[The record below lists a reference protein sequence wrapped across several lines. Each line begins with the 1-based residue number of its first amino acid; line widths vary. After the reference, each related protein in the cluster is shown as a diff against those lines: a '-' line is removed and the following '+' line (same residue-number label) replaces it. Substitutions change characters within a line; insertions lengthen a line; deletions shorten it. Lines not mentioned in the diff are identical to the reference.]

1 MSHSC
6 FVSNTESRDDTGR
19 EKVTDAGRQT
29 ETAARKHLR
38 KIKDLRGEIRAGR
51 EDVIEREGNEK
62 AMTRRENGLVKE
74 ESRKMKDL
82 HESRWRVEI

>member
-1 MSHSC
+1 M
-6 FVSNTESRDDTGR
+6 
-19 EKVTDAGRQT
+19 TDAGRQT

-38 KIKDLRGEIRAGR
+38 KMKDLRGEIRAGR

-74 ESRKMKDL
+74 ESRKNERLAREQMEGGDINPPPQNPF
-82 HESRWRVEI
+82 R

>member
-6 FVSNTESRDDTGR
+6 LVSNTESRDDTGS

-29 ETAARKHLR
+29 ETAARKHRR
-38 KIKDLRGEIRAGR
+38 KIKDSRGEMRAGR
-51 EDVIEREGNEK
+51 EDVIEK

-74 ESRKMKDL
+74 ESFFSPVQ
-82 HESRWRVEI
+82 H